1 MRQLLG
7 VRIEGIG
14 QSSAKGGL
22 CFFFGAHVPP
32 GLAALEWVQ
41 GLVEIPGS
49 ISTSVD
55 IFTGAWRTSAF
66 TFPISYKH
74 APTLL
79 ASETLTERSLTAAL
93 DAADTTVELADVTL
107 GGQAVYVG
115 DETILLGTWDGVSG
129 YAGCVRGLWGSE
141 ARPHRSGS
149 FVYVRPPHWSMR
161 RVEVWTLDVDTGAE
175 VCRWRGYLQG
185 RPTRRDGTR
194 IEVSCEEYFATWRD
208 ATIPRRPTDLNAGR
222 GLRVRGERWVD
233 GPLVDADGVGSI
245 PSTLA
250 SLASD
255 QLVCAQLGGALVTF
269 GWSASRQLLQVG
281 VLRELLASQLKLD
294 PPEEGR
300 ARVVLDEPVWELLV
314 WDRLAGIGP
323 TQGMTYVTDYHPAR
337 VALALLRSD
346 PVLDN
351 MAPGWGLG
359 LTHLDWS
366 AWEAEIARTP
376 QLKID
381 QLIIGWDGDT
391 TRVFEQVEQLLRSY
405 GYLIAPKLDGSVDLV
420 RFRTLS
426 IGDYSQAVANRVTLY
441 EGVLQL
447 TPPEDVGLT
456 ELRATVGA
464 LPWRAGRPIVVQGR
478 GSSERAALL
487 SDARRWEIELGH
499 VRAQDAVRVATEL
512 AESASLV
519 HYGLPTL
526 TIRVPDGVATGKDL
540 DIGRLVALDPGT
552 LRTSWFLDRGG
563 QRIAPSDWYTR
574 VDLVGWITGR
584 KQSLEDLTV
593 ELELR
598 LLAYYSGDYTRERA
612 PAGVLSGA
620 PAGALIYLE
629 PDYLAGDPS
638 DADTFGVG
646 DQVELYSGDGDEIV
660 GGPYTI
666 TAVGSDTVTVDATV
680 TAGAAGD
687 VLRLATSPYYY
698 NAARYPVTG
707 RPYVY
712 LAAEETD
719 QILALGDGPQPP
731 DIYGAGLGLG

>member
-14 QSSAKGGL
+14 QDSAKEGL
-22 CFFFGAHVPP
+22 CFFFGAHAPP
-32 GLAALEWVQ
+32 SGAALEWVQ

-66 TFPISYKH
+66 TFPISYHH

-79 ASETLTERSLTAAL
+79 ASETLTERSLTAPL
-93 DAADTTVELADVTL
+93 DAAETTVELVDVTL
-107 GGQAVYVG
+107 NGRVVWIG

-129 YAGCVRGLWGSE
+129 YAGSTRGLWGSE
-141 ARPHRSGS
+141 ARPHRDGAY
-149 FVYVRPPHWSMR
+149 VYVRPPHWSMR
-161 RVEVWTLDVDTGAE
+161 RVEVWTWDVDTGAE

-185 RPTRRDGTR
+185 RPTRRDGTN

-208 ATIPRRPTDLNAGR
+208 ATIPRRPSDLNAGR

-233 GPLVDADGVGSI
+233 GQMVDADGAGAV

-250 SLASD
+250 SLATD

-269 GWSASRQLLQVG
+269 GWSATRQQIEIG
-281 VLRELLASQLKLD
+281 VLRERLASQLELD

-314 WDRLAGIGP
+314 WERQSGLGP
-323 TQGMTYVTDYHPAR
+323 TFGLTYVTDYHPAR
-337 VALALLRSD
+337 IALALLRSD
-346 PVLDN
+346 PVLDRI
-351 MAPGWGLG
+351 APGWGLG

-376 QLKID
+376 QLQID
-381 QLIIGWDGDT
+381 HLILGWDGDT
-391 TRVFEQVEQLLRSY
+391 TRVFELCEQLLRSY
-405 GYLIAPKLDGSVDLV
+405 GYLIAPQLDGSIRLV
-420 RFRTLS
+420 RFRTLAL
-426 IGDYSQAVANRVTLY
+426 GDYSAAVANRVTLY

-456 ELRATVGA
+456 ELRAVVGE

-526 TIRVPDGVATGKDL
+526 TIRVADGVATGKDL
-540 DIGRLVALDPGT
+540 DIGSLVALDPGT
-552 LRTSWFLDRGG
+552 LRTSWFLDRNGL
-563 QRIAPSDWYTR
+563 RIAVADWYTR
-574 VDLVGWITGR
+574 VDLIGWITGR
-584 KQSLEDLTV
+584 KQALEDLTV

-612 PAGVLSGA
+612 PSAVLSGEVD
-620 PAGALIYLE
+620 GREIYLE
-629 PDYLAGDPS
+629 PDYFNGGDPD
-638 DADTFGVG
+638 DAETFVVG
-646 DQVELYSGDGDEIV
+646 DQVEIYTCDGEPRA
-660 GGPYTI
+660 GGPC
-666 TAVGSDTVTVDATV
+666 TVTYVSAGFLEVDDAALV
-680 TAGAAGD
+680 GVAGD
-687 VLRLATSPYYY
+687 VVQLATSLYYS
-698 NAARYPVTG
+698 NTARYPVTI

-719 QILALGDGPQPP
+719 QILGLDGPQPP